1 MAAGS
6 LTVTITVP
14 DIVAAPNGIG
24 DTPARTIT
32 VGLLAQAAQAIGS
45 SFAMSGNLTWPPGPA
60 PAIVGS
66 WTYVAPT

>member
-45 SFAMSGNLTWPPGPA
+45 GNATSGNLSWPPGPA
-60 PAIVGS
+60 PQVIGT
-66 WTYVAPT
+66 WNYTAPT